1 MVYCG
6 ERPVFGSGQV
16 SMVGPEALRV
26 LGSPEVRNAILL
38 NEIGVLIHELGKLS
52 AEFLSAGSAFP
63 HHLILRRATRGM
75 DPCLGSEIRPLS
87 AVLYALRYCSLTDQE
102 RAVASLLEEKI
113 DTLTGDD
120 RAPVDAVSRKLEA
133 ALGDLRCA
141 GTPDR
146 LEAVERV
153 GCLARGVLADWAW
166 QIQGESGL
174 EAMEPPFI
182 SAEGFHEGLDQLPFV
197 ADLVEMQGRT
207 WHPEGLLPPEVRL
220 FRAIHEREEV
230 RGTPRSRC
238 RVEHL
243 VDVRELCCEVL
254 ASQLLEINNIR
265 KDGPGDLGSWFWK
278 SRLCARSEEAM
289 ALLRGFDRGAEL
301 EAEDRAAVRWL
312 GVRAIARWAFGKVLV
327 GTSRRESQ
335 TSLWEHCW
343 TLSGLYKSST
353 AQALIEG
360 LWPQWHR
367 LSWSTL
373 TVGLERPDPVT
384 LDLVKG
390 VIEVEY
396 PLGNELRRSD
406 TEIHFTFPGFE
417 SELATSLLD
426 GLRAEVG
433 RLAGGNV
440 RPRMAVGLYGAAAT
454 RDTVRGWA

>member
-1 MVYCG
+1 MTG
-6 ERPVFGSGQV
+6 G
-16 SMVGPEALRV
+16 EALRV

-52 AEFLSAGSAFP
+52 AEFVSAGSAFP
-63 HHLILRRATRGM
+63 HHLILRRLARGT
-75 DPCLGSEIRPLS
+75 DPFLGSEIGPLS
-87 AVLYALRYCSLTDQE
+87 AVLYALRYCPLTDQE
-102 RAVASLLEEKI
+102 RAVATLLGEKI

-120 RAPVDAVSRKLEA
+120 RASVEAVSRKLEA

-141 GTPDR
+141 GAPDR

-166 QIQGESGL
+166 QIQGERGL

-197 ADLVEMQGRT
+197 ADQVEMQGRT
-207 WHPEGLLPPEVRL
+207 WHPEELLPPEVRL
-220 FRAIHEREEV
+220 FRAVHQREET

-238 RVEHL
+238 HVEHL

-254 ASQLLEINNIR
+254 ANQLLEINNIR

-289 ALLRGFDRGAEL
+289 ALLRGFDQGAEL
-301 EAEDRAAVRWL
+301 EGEERAAVRWL
-312 GVRAIARWAFGKVLV
+312 GVRSIARWACDKVLV
-327 GTSRRESQ
+327 GTSRGGSQ

-353 AQALIEG
+353 AQALVEG
-360 LWPQWHR
+360 VWPQWHR
-367 LSWSTL
+367 LSWCTL
-373 TVGLERPDPVT
+373 TVGLEHPDPET
-384 LDLVKG
+384 FNLVKELL
-390 VIEVEY
+390 EVEY
-396 PLGNELRRSD
+396 PMGNELCRSD
-406 TEIHFTFPGFE
+406 TEIHFTFPGLE

-433 RLAGGNV
+433 RLAGGNA
-440 RPRMAVGLYGAAAT
+440 RPQVTLGPYGAAER
-454 RDTVRGWA
+454 RDTGEGRA

>member
-166 QIQGESGL
+166 QIQGERGL

-220 FRAIHEREEV
+220 FRAIHEREEG
-230 RGTPRSRC
+230 RGTPRARC
-238 RVEHL
+238 HVEQ
-243 VDVRELCCEVL
+243 V
-254 ASQLLEINNIR
+254 
-265 KDGPGDLGSWFWK
+265 
-278 SRLCARSEEAM
+278 
-289 ALLRGFDRGAEL
+289 
-301 EAEDRAAVRWL
+301 DRAAVRWL

-353 AQALIEG
+353 AQVLIDG

-367 LSWSTL
+367 LSWRTL
-373 TVGLERPDPVT
+373 RVGLERPDPVT

-440 RPRMAVGLYGAAAT
+440 RLRMALGLYGAGAT
-454 RDTVRGWA
+454 R